1 MQVFGHPTWLSTLKN
16 HVFATDLYVATVLRS
31 PRFDDDS
38 DCNLDVDKHSL

>member
-31 PRFDDDS
+31 PLVGFDPHLVRNALRF
-38 DCNLDVDKHSL
+38 